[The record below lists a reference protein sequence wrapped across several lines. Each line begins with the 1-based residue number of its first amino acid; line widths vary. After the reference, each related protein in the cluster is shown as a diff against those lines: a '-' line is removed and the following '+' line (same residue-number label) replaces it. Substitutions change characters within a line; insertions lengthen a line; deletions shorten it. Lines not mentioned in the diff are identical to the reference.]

1 MAPFQQPPPAISH
14 IKRAWPRVQLAAR
27 PAAKMLQAIDLQA
40 IDGQTLIPIL
50 RRTPKIQQP

>member
-1 MAPFQQPPPAISH
+1 MVPFQQPLSAIGH
-14 IKRAWPRVQLAAR
+14 TNRAWPRVQQAAR

-40 IDGQTLIPIL
+40 IDRQTLIPIL